1 MKQKHITVKVVCQHS
16 GIPHNY
22 RWTIASEKVVC
33 CNLCG
38 FLCTSDILHVSSLI
52 LRFMHSFQL
61 FYHLKYHGMSK
72 QTFDLNRIF
81 SMEWEYFRAGL
92 SYIAFD
98 KYARIAVMSP
108 VRMG

>member
-22 RWTIASEKVVC
+22 RRTIASEKVVC

-38 FLCTSDILHVSSLI
+38 FVDTLHVSSLI

-61 FYHLKYHGMSK
+61 FYHLKYHGMSR

-81 SMEWEYFRAGL
+81 SMEWEYIRAV
-92 SYIAFD
+92 SFIAFD
-98 KYARIAVMSP
+98 KYAQIAVQVISP